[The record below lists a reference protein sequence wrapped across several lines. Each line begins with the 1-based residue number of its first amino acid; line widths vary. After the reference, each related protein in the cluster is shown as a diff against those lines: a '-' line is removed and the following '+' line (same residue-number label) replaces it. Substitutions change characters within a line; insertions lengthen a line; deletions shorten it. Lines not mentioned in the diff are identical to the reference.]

1 MMVTEMASKEKVGQK
16 FYVNIEGA
24 EYPWDKDTITAQD
37 IRSLGGIPADVPI
50 LQEAP
55 DGTERTIGEN
65 EAIALQPG
73 HRLGRAA
80 KYRRG

>member
-1 MMVTEMASKEKVGQK
+1 MTPEAVLKEKTGQK
-16 FYVNIEGA
+16 FYVNIEGT

-37 IRSLGGIPADVPI
+37 IRSLSGIPTDVAI

-55 DGTERTIGEN
+55 DGTERTIGES
-65 EAIALQPG
+65 ETISLQPG

-80 KYRRG
+80 KYKRG